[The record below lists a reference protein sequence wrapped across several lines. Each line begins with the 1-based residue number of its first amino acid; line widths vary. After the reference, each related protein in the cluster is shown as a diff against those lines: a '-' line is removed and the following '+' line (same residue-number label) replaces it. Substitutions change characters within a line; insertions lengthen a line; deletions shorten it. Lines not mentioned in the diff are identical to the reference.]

1 MLIKHYAAFVNRTD
15 QFSRRVSKKEAIK
28 IATLGLTS
36 EIGSIVS
43 AIKKETLREG
53 GAISSPLAKA
63 ELSEEL
69 GDAMWYAFALARIQD
84 GGNSEDILL
93 SDIRN
98 LIIEIG
104 KNDARGA
111 RIRKVLTTTEV
122 TAFFEGAEA
131 FKLNQKRKLS
141 DYQKL
146 AFKTAR
152 TNGNLLLSVCASIL
166 TQLVAQLMWH
176 LLPEIEKDLNP
187 DLINRPINIILS
199 EIAWHLCAIASLYKL
214 DIDDIAQANFEKSN
228 ARHKSDRPTPLYDGG
243 FPKNEQLPRY
253 FEIEFHSVSE
263 DTSQMY
269 WNGNKLGDPLKDQYF
284 LGDGYRFHDV
294 MHLANAAVLGW
305 SPVLRDLMKRKRVSC
320 PATKQSEDGGR
331 SAVVE
336 ELVVKY
342 IHAEAARRA
351 KEFQGNICAK
361 DRVLFPENREIPFS
375 LIKKVRELTVGHE
388 VYANK
393 YWEWEQAIIEG
404 YRVFQYLRTHKQGK
418 VIVDLNE
425 RELRFER
432 IN

>member
-15 QFSRRVSKKEAIK
+15 QFSKRVSQKEAIK

-69 GDAMWYAFALARIQD
+69 GDA
-84 GGNSEDILL
+84 
-93 SDIRN
+93 
-98 LIIEIG
+98 
-104 KNDARGA
+104 
-111 RIRKVLTTTEV
+111 
-122 TAFFEGAEA
+122 
-131 FKLNQKRKLS
+131 
-141 DYQKL
+141 
-146 AFKTAR
+146 
-152 TNGNLLLSVCASIL
+152 
-166 TQLVAQLMWH
+166 QLMWH
-176 LLPEIEKDLNP
+176 LLPDIEKDVNP
-187 DLINRPINIILS
+187 DLIGRPVNIILS

-228 ARHKSDRPTPLYDGG
+228 ARHKSDKPTPLYDEG
-243 FPKNEQLPRY
+243 FPKHEQLPRY
-253 FEIEFHSVSE
+253 FEIEFHSISKYI
-263 DTSQMY
+263 SQMY
-269 WNGNKLGDPLKDQYF
+269 WNGDKLGDPLKDQYF
-284 LGDGYRFHDV
+284 VGDGYRFHDV

-320 PATKQSEDGGR
+320 PSTKQSEDGGR

-342 IHAEAARRA
+342 IHAEAVRRA
-351 KEFQGNICAK
+351 KEFQGNICAE

-375 LIKKVRELTVGHE
+375 LIKKVRELTIGHE

-393 YWEWEQAIIEG
+393 YWEWELAIIEG
-404 YRVFQYLRTHKQGK
+404 Y

-425 RELRFER
+425 RELRFEQ
-432 IN
+432 IY

>member
-1 MLIKHYAAFVNRTD
+1 MLIKHYAAFVSRTD
-15 QFSRRVSKKEAIK
+15 QFSERVPHEAKK

-63 ELSEEL
+63 ELVEEL

-93 SDIRN
+93 SDIRK
-98 LIIEIG
+98 LKLEIG
-104 KNDARGA
+104 QNDERGA
-111 RIRKVLTTTEV
+111 RIRKVLTEPEV

-131 FKLNQKRKLS
+131 FENHPRRQLS

-152 TNGNLLLSVCASIL
+152 TNDGLLLTVCASIL
-166 TQLVAQLMWH
+166 TQLGAQLMWH
-176 LLPEIEKDLNP
+176 LLPDIEKELNP
-187 DLINRPINIILS
+187 ESIGRPINIILS
-199 EIAWHLCAIASLYKL
+199 EIAWHLCAIASLYSL

-228 ARHKSDRPTPLYDGG
+228 ARHKSEKSTALYDSN
-243 FPKNEQLPRY
+243 FPKEEQLPRR
-253 FEIEFHSVSE
+253 FEVEFKSLSA

-269 WNGNKLGDPLKDQYF
+269 WNGKELGHPLKDQYYE
-284 LGDGYRFHDV
+284 GDGYRFHDV

-305 SPVLRDLMKRKRVSC
+305 SPVLRDLMKIKRVSC

-336 ELVVKY
+336 ELVIKY
-342 IHAEAARRA
+342 IHVEASRRA
-351 KEFQGNICAK
+351 KEFQGEVSAE
-361 DRVLFPENREIPFS
+361 DRVLFPEDREIPFS
-375 LIKKVRELTVGHE
+375 MIKKVRELTIGHE

-393 YWEWEQAIIEG
+393 YWEWEQAIREG
-404 YRVFQYLRTHKQGK
+404 YRVFQYLRMHKQGK
-418 VIVDLNE
+418 IIVDLNE
-425 RELRFER
+425 RKLSFK
-432 IN
+432 N